1 MARSDST
8 LRTKLIRQAHANP
21 SLRPHL
27 LPLIVSGG
35 EPKQAA
41 SFDADSLQQK
51 LDKMN
56 SLLIQIRTSMPPG
69 YARIREIE
77 AVFDALLDL
86 EKVIRKG
93 GL

>member
-1 MARSDST
+1 MAHTDST

-27 LPLIVSGG
+27 LPLIAAEGG
-35 EPKQAA
+35 SKLAA
-41 SFDADSLQQK
+41 TLDTEALQQK
-51 LDKMN
+51 LDKMS

-77 AVFDALLDL
+77 AVSDALVDL
-86 EKVIRKG
+86 RKAIQKG
-93 GL
+93 DL